1 MNDVNSFNKQ
11 HTDNIICIRKGS
23 FPYKETPF
31 DPRFHASQL
40 SYALGDEGFFG
51 TFDLFGEREHAGG
64 ELL

>member
-11 HTDNIICIRKGS
+11 HTDNSKGS

-40 SYALGDEGFFG
+40 SYALGDKGFFG
-51 TFDLFGEREHAGG
+51 TFDLFGKREHAGG